1 MTDQEFTHEAR
12 GRNPVLPSW
21 LHLPDPEAH
30 VMPDGRPYVYGS
42 WDSRCRRTCP
52 AAWNNHGSIEEV
64 DGRWYVFYHCPHGNT
79 QYGRRLCIEPI
90 TFNDDG
96 TIDEVVMTSIGAGDP
111 FGLDERIDEDVRI
124 RVMTLT

>member
-42 WDSRCRRTCP
+42 
-52 AAWNNHGSIEEV
+52 
-64 DGRWYVFYHCPHGNT
+64 
-79 QYGRRLCIEPI
+79 PI